1 MAGSDQLNPDALLPL
16 PTAAFHI
23 LVALADG
30 DRHGYAIMQDIA
42 ERTGGKIRM
51 SPGTLYGAIS
61 RLLEQGLI
69 SELRDAGQPGD
80 DDRRRCYRVT
90 AFGRAVATAEARRM
104 SDMLRQARATGLIP
118 KLKGSG

>member
-1 MAGSDQLNPDALLPL
+1 MAGTAPEDLLPL

-42 ERTGGKIRM
+42 ERTAGKIRM
-51 SPGTLYGAIS
+51 SPGTLYGAIA

-69 SELRDAGQPGD
+69 SELRDAGRPGG
-80 DDRRRCYRVT
+80 DDRRRCYRIT
-90 AFGRAVATAEARRM
+90 AFGRSVAAADAQRM
-104 SDMLRQARATGLIP
+104 SDLLRQARATGLVP
-118 KLKGSG
+118 K